1 MNHTP
6 HIGPVDAHPKRHRRT
21 HHIEALV
28 LERTLHTLSGRSV
41 HARVVMPRIQATFSK
56 RLGVPFG
63 FGSAAAIHNRSLS
76 TVAFQRRG
84 NAIGRAIFGQD
95 PIHQIGSIKMP
106 HQLDRVHQPQLAND
120 VVADLGGCGGGER
133 MHRHAWKM
141 FAQTGQLPV
150 LGPEVMAPIAD
161 AVGFVDGDR
170 TNSHGPHY
178 FEPARIHHPLG
189 RAEQQRPAA
198 IANAIKDFVVGLVG
212 QPRVHGRRLHAY
224 RTQGSNLI
232 FHQGDQG

>member
-1 MNHTP
+1 MNHTA

-28 LERTLHTLSGRSV
+28 LECTLHTLSSRRV
-41 HARVVMPRIQATFSK
+41 HACVVVPRIQATFSQ

-63 FGSAAAIHNRSLS
+63 FGSAAAIHNRTLS
-76 TVAFQRRG
+76 TVAVQRRG
-84 NAIGRAIFGQD
+84 NSIGRAILGQD
-95 PIHQIGSIKMP
+95 PVYQIGSIKMP
-106 HQLDRVHQPQLAND
+106 HQLDRVHQPELAND
-120 VVADLGGCGGGER
+120 VVANLGGCGGGER
-133 MHRHAWKM
+133 MHRHAREV

-170 TNSHGPHY
+170 TNSHGPHH
-178 FEPARIHHPLG
+178 FDPARIHHPLG
-189 RAEQQRPAA
+189 GAEEQRPTA

-212 QPRVHGRRLHAY
+212 QPRVHGRRFYPY
-224 RTQGSNLI
+224 RAERSNLI